1 MSDVEAPPVELIFR
15 VVGTED
21 VEAFL
26 RSGYVHVDQLAE
38 LLQRSGYE
46 LGQFRDIYDF
56 GCGCGR
62 LERALRDRAPQAGLT
77 ATDVDEEA
85 IAWLAE
91 HMPDVDVRVNPWLP
105 PLPFADGAFDLV
117 IVISV
122 FTHLPRDYQ
131 DAWLAELR
139 RVTRPGGVVIATV
152 HGDSHWRQTWDVGF
166 AAAPRR
172 VRLRSKLLAL
182 ERARARL
189 HPLARRRLGADLPRL
204 LPHLLAPARLR
215 EAALVAL
222 VRRRPAGRGHRAR
235 RPRLRGA
242 SAQRMRHGR
251 RARGCPASR
260 TGRAR
265 TSG

>member
-1 MSDVEAPPVELIFR
+1 MSGVEAPPVELIFR

-21 VEAFL
+21 VDAFL
-26 RSGYVHVDQLAE
+26 LSGYEHVDQLAG

-46 LGQFRDIYDF
+46 LGQFRDVYDF

-62 LERALRDRAPQAGLT
+62 LEGALRERVPQAGLT

-105 PLPFADGAFDLV
+105 PLQFADGAFDLV

-131 DAWLAELR
+131 DAWLAELQ
-139 RVTRPGGVVIATV
+139 RVTRPGGVVLATA
-152 HGDSHWRQTWDVGF
+152 HGDAHWRQTWDVGF

-182 ERARARL
+182 ER
-189 HPLARRRLGADLPRL
+189 
-204 LPHLLAPARLR
+204 
-215 EAALVAL
+215 
-222 VRRRPAGRGHRAR
+222 
-235 RPRLRGA
+235 RLRGFTHWRGDGWERFFPDYYHT
-242 SAQRMRHGR
+242 SWHRPGYVRRHW
-251 RARGCPASR
+251 SR
-260 TGRAR
+260 WFDVVRIEEAIEPGGHDFVVLAHRE
-265 TSG
+265 

>member
-1 MSDVEAPPVELIFR
+1 MTDVEAPPVDLIVR

-21 VEAFL
+21 VDAFL
-26 RSGYVHVDQLAE
+26 RSGHEHVDLLAG
-38 LLQRSGYE
+38 LLERSGYD
-46 LGQFRDIYDF
+46 LAQFQDIFDF

-62 LERALRDRAPQAGLT
+62 LERALRDRAPQASLT
-77 ATDVDEEA
+77 ASDVDEEA
-85 IAWLAE
+85 IGWLAE

-152 HGDSHWRQTWDVGF
+152 HGESHWRQTWDVGF

-172 VRLRSKLLAL
+172 VRLRSKALAL
-182 ERARARL
+182 ERRVRGFT
-189 HPLARRRLGADLPRL
+189 HWRGDGWERIFPDYYHTSWHRPGY
-204 LPHLLAPARLR
+204 
-215 EAALVAL
+215 
-222 VRRRPAGRGHRAR
+222 VRRQWSRWFDVIRLEEATEPGGHDFVVLAHRE
-235 RPRLRGA
+235 
-242 SAQRMRHGR
+242 
-251 RARGCPASR
+251 
-260 TGRAR
+260 
-265 TSG
+265 